1 MARKRG
7 KGSSQQTQMGKGGR
21 DGIITQRVS
30 RSVAMKSQAIIKK
43 AAKNPVLVGATGLA
57 LASGMVAVGVVLANK
72 NMRNKVGKGMAKVG
86 KAAGEFTQRASEYP
100 TAVAHRITPSGNN
113 GKNKGASEGK
123 VQGRKR
129 SKRS

>member
-7 KGSSQQTQMGKGGR
+7 KGNTQQTQMSKGGR
-21 DGIITQRVS
+21 DG
-30 RSVAMKSQAIIKK
+30 IIKK

-72 NMRNKVGKGMAKVG
+72 NMRTKVGKGVAKVG
-86 KAAGEFTQRASEYP
+86 RAASHLRQQAAEYP
-100 TAVAHRITPSGNN
+100 AAVAHRITPSR
-113 GKNKGASEGK
+113 NKGASSEGK
-123 VQGRKR
+123 ARGRKR